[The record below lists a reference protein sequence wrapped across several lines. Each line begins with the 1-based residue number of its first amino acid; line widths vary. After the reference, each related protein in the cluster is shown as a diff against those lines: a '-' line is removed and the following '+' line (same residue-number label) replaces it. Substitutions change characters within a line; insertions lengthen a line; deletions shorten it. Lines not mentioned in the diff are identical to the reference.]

1 MKRILVS
8 ATVALAVGAAIPA
21 VATAHTAQAS
31 CDNGVLVVT
40 PDYLNF
46 NPQWTITDRV
56 IHVVWS
62 DGFTKDVPMPEE
74 CPTPAPVP
82 PVPEVVPPP
91 PAVELPPVVVTP
103 GRPTTCAELLAQ
115 YPKAGPVRRAAWG
128 CPATPIRLPGP
139 DKPKRKIVTRYFG
152 CTGFGP
158 DHRARV
164 VKIVTLP
171 SGKVGRV
178 TKFTKVCKI
187 PAVTG

>member
-40 PDYLNF
+40 PDYLQF

-82 PVPEVVPPP
+82 PVPEVTPPP
-91 PAVELPPVVVTP
+91 PAVELPPVVMP
-103 GRPTTCAELLAQ
+103 PPTCAELLAL
-115 YPKAGPVRRAAWG
+115 YPKAGPVRRAQWG
-128 CPATPIRLPGP
+128 CPAPPVKLPPKP
-139 DKPKRKIVTRYFG
+139 DKPPRKFKPVITCNWILSHYKGAARANMTRKY
-152 CTGFGP
+152 GF
-158 DHRARV
+158 
-164 VKIVTLP
+164 TYC
-171 SGKVGRV
+171 GKPYNPPVAG
-178 TKFTKVCKI
+178 
-187 PAVTG
+187 